1 MKQTSLFYC
10 IITEISS
17 FLSKFIAFLS
27 IKRLF
32 LSLKLILLSLVSKLI
47 FTSVVP
53 SSFNN
58 LDIFSIS
65 STVLI
70 LKAISLTG
78 LLNKSLRE
86 AIFWTFILFNL
97 FSSFEIVLIKV
108 IINEFPSIK
117 ISLLSSRMS
126 EKIKSS
132 NTLVKSVNLITP

>member
-86 AIFWTFILFNL
+86 AIF
-97 FSSFEIVLIKV
+97 
-108 IINEFPSIK
+108 
-117 ISLLSSRMS
+117 
-126 EKIKSS
+126 
-132 NTLVKSVNLITP
+132 